1 MVRDSHQDQGRTT
14 EFDLSRLCVF
24 AKEMSPPTPT
34 HLSGENS
41 DQFKKGMDC
50 LPYVLG
56 VSEMAKN

>member
-1 MVRDSHQDQGRTT
+1 MS
-14 EFDLSRLCVF
+14 

-34 HLSGENS
+34 HFSGENS
-41 DQFKKGMDC
+41 DQFKKGMDR